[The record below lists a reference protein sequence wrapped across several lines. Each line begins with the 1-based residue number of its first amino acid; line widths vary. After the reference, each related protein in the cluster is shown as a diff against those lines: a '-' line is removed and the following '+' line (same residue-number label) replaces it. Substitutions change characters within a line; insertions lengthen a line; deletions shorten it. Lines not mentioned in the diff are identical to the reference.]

1 MGGIRFGWVAIV
13 AAALVGGVA
22 VAEAQTSATKQIEQR
37 KEMMKASG
45 AAMKTLTPMVRG
57 DAPWNQKSA
66 GDAARTLV
74 NAAPKIP
81 AAFPAGTGPEAGKTD
96 ALPAIW
102 QNKADFDAKAKA
114 LQVEAEKL
122 LQVVQANDEAGFKAQ
137 FPKVGRTC
145 AGCHEPYRMKK

>member
-1 MGGIRFGWVAIV
+1 MGRVRFGWAAI
-13 AAALVGGVA
+13 AAVTLVGGIA
-22 VAEAQTSATKQIEQR
+22 VAEAQTSAIKQIEQR

-45 AAMKTLTPMVRG
+45 AAMKTLTPMARG
-57 DAPWNQKSA
+57 EAPWDQKAAS
-66 GDAARTLV
+66 DAARALAG
-74 NAAPKIP
+74 AAPKIP

-114 LQVEAEKL
+114 MQAETEKL

-145 AGCHEPYRMKK
+145 AGCHESYRMKK